1 MCACVCAFLR
11 ACLRAFLRACLR
23 VCDCMYACVR
33 ACVCVRARVCFCVF
47 VWVHMCVRSCA
58 SSCAHTNACAR
69 IENNHGIASSR
80 RQIFKKKDNN
90 KPINVASCVIVI
102 RADGI
107 KPESDS
113 MNNPRY
119 SAKFQ
124 KWNKRNLPGR
134 NRFTGG
140 GNVKMASFDSQLAV
154 CCL

>member
-1 MCACVCAFLR
+1 MRACVRSCMR
-11 ACLRAFLRACLR
+11 ACVF
-23 VCDCMYACVR
+23 VIACVR
-33 ACVCVRARVCFCVF
+33 ACVRVCVCARVCVF
-47 VWVHMCVRSCA
+47 VCLCGCICA
-58 SSCAHTNACAR
+58 CARACAR

-80 RQIFKKKDNN
+80 RHIFTKKDNN
-90 KPINVASCVIVI
+90 KPINVASRVIVI